1 MSNSIS
7 PKTNKIINVIF
18 SLGAA
23 VVIIATLAK
32 ILHLSWADYALVT
45 GFVTEAVIF
54 IIYAFLP
61 PPETGGGESTH
72 AGPSHTATGEIISHL
87 EAAKLDGAAFE
98 KLSTSFQ
105 RLNDTAMYLGDLAD
119 MSKASKDFTQNTA
132 TAAASLGTIKDAV
145 AGVATNLGNFSSATD
160 GVKDL
165 NAQFQMMG
173 KSMESINQ
181 YYSKLNEASA
191 AMSSSAQDA
200 VRAKEQ
206 IALLADNLTQLNKVY
221 GNMITAMQ
229 GR

>member
-1 MSNSIS
+1 MANHIS
-7 PKTNKIINVIF
+7 PRTNKIVNVIF

-32 ILHLSWADYALVT
+32 ILHLSWADYALIL
-45 GFVTEAVIF
+45 GFITEAAIF
-54 IIYAFLP
+54 TIYAFLP
-61 PPETGGGESTH
+61 PPEVGGDTTH
-72 AGPSHTATGEIISHL
+72 AGPAHGATEQVISYM

-98 KLSTSFQ
+98 KLSASFN

-119 MSKASKDFTQNTA
+119 MSKASKDFTHNTA
-132 TAAASLGTIKDAV
+132 SAAASLGTIKDAV
-145 AGVATNLGNFSSATD
+145 SGVATNLGSFATATE

-165 NAQFQMMG
+165 NAQFQTMSNSLE
-173 KSMESINQ
+173 SMNQ

-191 AMSSSAQDA
+191 AMSSSAADA

-221 GNMITAMQ
+221 GNMINAMQ

>member
-1 MSNSIS
+1 MSNHIS
-7 PKTNKIINVIF
+7 QRTNKIVNVIF

-32 ILHLSWADYALVT
+32 ILHLSWADYALIL
-45 GFVTEAVIF
+45 GFITEAGIF
-54 IIYAFLP
+54 VIYAFLP
-61 PPETGGGESTH
+61 PPKVGGESTH
-72 AGPSHTATGEIISHL
+72 AGPAHGATDEVISHM

-98 KLSTSFQ
+98 KLSASFS

-119 MSKASKDFTQNTA
+119 MSKASKDFTHNTA
-132 TAAASLGTIKDAV
+132 SAAASLGTIKDAV
-145 AGVATNLGNFSSATD
+145 SGVATNLGSFSTATE

-165 NAQFQMMG
+165 NAQFQTMS
-173 KSMESINQ
+173 KSLESMNQ

-191 AMSSSAQDA
+191 AMSSSAADA

-221 GNMITAMQ
+221 GNMINAMQ

>member
-1 MSNSIS
+1 MANHIS
-7 PKTNKIINVIF
+7 PRINKIVNVIF

-32 ILHLSWADYALVT
+32 ILHLAWADYALIV
-45 GFVTEAVIF
+45 GFITEAGIF

-61 PPETGGGESTH
+61 PPESGSEATH
-72 AGPSHTATGEIISHL
+72 AGPAHGATDEVISHM

-98 KLSTSFQ
+98 KLSTSFS

-119 MSKASKDFTQNTA
+119 MSKASKDFTHNTA
-132 TAAASLGTIKDAV
+132 SAAISLGTIKDAV
-145 AGVATNLGNFSSATD
+145 AGVAVNLGSFSTATE
-160 GVKDL
+160 GVKDM
-165 NAQFQMMG
+165 NAQFQTIS
-173 KSMESINQ
+173 KSLESMNQ

-191 AMSSSAQDA
+191 AMSSSAADA

-221 GNMITAMQ
+221 GNMINAMQ

>member
-1 MSNSIS
+1 MANSIS
-7 PKTNKIINVIF
+7 PKTNKIVNVVF

-23 VVIIATLAK
+23 IVIIATLAK

-54 IIYAFLP
+54 VIYAFLP
-61 PPETGGGESTH
+61 PPEVGGEATH
-72 AGPSHTATGEIISHL
+72 AGPSHGATGEIISHL

-119 MSKASKDFTQNTA
+119 MSKASKDFTHNTA
-132 TAAASLGTIKDAV
+132 SAAASLGTIKDAV
-145 AGVATNLGNFSSATD
+145 SGVATNLGSFSSATE

-165 NAQFQMMG
+165 NAQFQTMS
-173 KSMESINQ
+173 KSLESMNQ

-191 AMSSSAQDA
+191 AMSSSAADA

-221 GNMITAMQ
+221 GNMINAMQ

>member
-7 PKTNKIINVIF
+7 PKTNKIVNVVF

-32 ILHLSWADYALVT
+32 ILHLAWADYALIL

-54 IIYAFLP
+54 TIYAFLP
-61 PPETGGGESTH
+61 PPEVGDSTH
-72 AGPSHTATGEIISHL
+72 APQAGAVDSVMAHL

-105 RLNDTAMYLGDLAD
+105 RLNDTAMNLGDLAD
-119 MSKASKDFTQNTA
+119 MSKDFTNNTKD
-132 TAAASLGTIKDAV
+132 AAIALGSIKDA
-145 AGVATNLGNFSSATD
+145 AGSVSNNLGSFALATD
-160 GVKDL
+160 GVKNL
-165 NAQFQMMG
+165 NDQFAMMS
-173 KSMESINQ
+173 KSMEAMNT
-181 YYSKLNEASA
+181 YYTKLAEASN

-200 VRAKEQ
+200 IRAKEQ

-221 GNMITAMQ
+221 GNMIIAMQ

>member
-1 MSNSIS
+1 MANHIS
-7 PKTNKIINVIF
+7 PRINKIVNVIF

-32 ILHLSWADYALVT
+32 ILHLAWADYALIV
-45 GFVTEAVIF
+45 GFITEAGIF

-61 PPETGGGESTH
+61 PPESGSEATH
-72 AGPSHTATGEIISHL
+72 AGPAHGATDEVISHM

-98 KLSTSFQ
+98 KLSTSFS

-119 MSKASKDFTQNTA
+119 MSKASKDFTHNTA
-132 TAAASLGTIKDAV
+132 SAAVSLGTIKDAV
-145 AGVATNLGNFSSATD
+145 AGVAVNLGSFSTATE
-160 GVKDL
+160 GVKDM
-165 NAQFQMMG
+165 NAQFQTIS
-173 KSMESINQ
+173 KSLESMNQ

-191 AMSSSAQDA
+191 AMSSSAADA

-221 GNMITAMQ
+221 GNMINAMQ

>member
-7 PKTNKIINVIF
+7 PKTNKIINVVF

-32 ILHLSWADYALVT
+32 ILHLSWADYALIV
-45 GFVTEAVIF
+45 GFITEAVIF
-54 IIYAFLP
+54 TIYAFLP
-61 PPETGGGESTH
+61 PPEVGDATH
-72 AGPSHTATGEIISHL
+72 APQAGAVDSVMSHL

-98 KLSTSFQ
+98 KLSNSFQ

-119 MSKASKDFTQNTA
+119 MSKASKDFTHNTA
-132 TAAASLGTIKDAV
+132 SAAASLGTIKDAV
-145 AGVATNLGNFSSATD
+145 SGVATNLGSFSTATE

-165 NAQFQMMG
+165 NAQFQTMS
-173 KSMESINQ
+173 KSLESMNQ

-191 AMSSSAQDA
+191 AMSSSAADA

>member
-7 PKTNKIINVIF
+7 PRTNKIVNVVI

-23 VVIIATLAK
+23 VVLVGALAK
-32 ILHLSWADYALVT
+32 IIHLSWADYALIV
-45 GFVTEAVIF
+45 GFITEAGIF

-61 PPETGGGESTH
+61 PPEMGSSEATH
-72 AGPSHTATGEIISHL
+72 AGPAHGATEAVISHL

-119 MSKASKDFTQNTA
+119 MSKASKDFTNNTA
-132 TAAASLGTIKDAV
+132 SAAASLGTIKDAV
-145 AGVATNLGNFSSATD
+145 SGVATNLGSFSSATE

-165 NAQFQMMG
+165 NNQFQMMS
-173 KSMESINQ
+173 KSMESMNQ
-181 YYSKLNEASA
+181 FYSKLNEAST
-191 AMSSSAQDA
+191 AMSSSAADA

-221 GNMITAMQ
+221 GNMINAMQ

>member
-1 MSNSIS
+1 MANQIS
-7 PKTNKIINVIF
+7 PRVNKIVNVIF

-32 ILHLSWADYALVT
+32 ILHLAWADYALIV
-45 GFVTEAVIF
+45 GFITEAGIF

-61 PPETGGGESTH
+61 PPESGSEATH
-72 AGPSHTATGEIISHL
+72 AGPAHGATDEVISHM

-98 KLSTSFQ
+98 KLSTSFS

-119 MSKASKDFTQNTA
+119 MSKASKDFTHNTA
-132 TAAASLGTIKDAV
+132 SAAVSLGTIKDAV
-145 AGVATNLGNFSSATD
+145 AGVAVNLGSFSTATE
-160 GVKDL
+160 GVKDM
-165 NAQFQMMG
+165 NAQFQTIS
-173 KSMESINQ
+173 KSLESMNQ

-191 AMSSSAQDA
+191 AMSSSAADA

-221 GNMITAMQ
+221 GNMINAMQ

>member
-1 MSNSIS
+1 MANHIS
-7 PKTNKIINVIF
+7 PRINKIVNVIF

-32 ILHLSWADYALVT
+32 ILHLAWADYALIV
-45 GFVTEAVIF
+45 GFITEAGIF

-61 PPETGGGESTH
+61 PPESGSEATH
-72 AGPSHTATGEIISHL
+72 AGPAHGATDEVISHM

-98 KLSTSFQ
+98 KLSTSFS

-119 MSKASKDFTQNTA
+119 MSKASKDFTHNTA
-132 TAAASLGTIKDAV
+132 SAAVSLGTIKDAV
-145 AGVATNLGNFSSATD
+145 AGVAVNLGSFSTATE
-160 GVKDL
+160 GVKDM
-165 NAQFQMMG
+165 NAQFQTMS
-173 KSMESINQ
+173 KSLESMNQ

-191 AMSSSAQDA
+191 AMSSSAADA

-221 GNMITAMQ
+221 GNMINAMQ